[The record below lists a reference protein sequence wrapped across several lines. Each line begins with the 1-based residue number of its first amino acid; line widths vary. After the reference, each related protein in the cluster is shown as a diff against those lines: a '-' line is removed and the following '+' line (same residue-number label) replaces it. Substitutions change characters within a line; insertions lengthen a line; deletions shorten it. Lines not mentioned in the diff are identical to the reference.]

1 MARQSALLQA
11 SERMRT
17 LRWALGS
24 VDDSISFSDD
34 QELHEAF
41 NQVEAGVKTLGK
53 AIIKIAEATRFVDDS
68 DEEPQQQQAELAFP
82 DSSADTA
89 IAAERQLLKLDAERQ
104 RLQTQLIVLRAHR
117 AQVIFLTVAQ
127 TLLSLPPTTAD
138 DAAATP
144 PPPPALLPADP
155 YSEKLPPPR
164 TPISRV
170 SSGGSADPVVALTT
184 AEDAAA
190 TPPPP
195 PALLPADPAF
205 RGRSRSPIGRLS
217 QRSCSAVEALS
228 LMRTAEAQRR

>member
-17 LRWALGS
+17 LKWALNS

-34 QELHEAF
+34 QELHDAF

-53 AIIKIAEATRFVDDS
+53 AMIKIAEATRFVDDS

-82 DSSADTA
+82 DSSVDTA
-89 IAAERQLLKLDAERQ
+89 IAAERQRLLKLDAERQ

-127 TLLSLPPTTAD
+127 TLLSPPPTTAD

-144 PPPPALLPADP
+144 PPPPALLP
-155 YSEKLPPPR
+155 
-164 TPISRV
+164 
-170 SSGGSADPVVALTT
+170 SGATSGS
-184 AEDAAA
+184 
-190 TPPPP
+190 
-195 PALLPADPAF
+195 
-205 RGRSRSPIGRLS
+205 RSRSPSREIPTAGWRDPDGGME
-217 QRSCSAVEALS
+217 RSRRWNREIPLDWESPVEDLDEQYRD
-228 LMRTAEAQRR
+228 L